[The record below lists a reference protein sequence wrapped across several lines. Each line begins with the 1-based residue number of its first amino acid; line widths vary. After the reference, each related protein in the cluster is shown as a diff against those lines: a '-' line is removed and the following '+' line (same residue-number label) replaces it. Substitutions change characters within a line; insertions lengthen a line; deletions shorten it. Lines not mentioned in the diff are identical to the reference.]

1 MKNCPICYHSLPAE
15 NSDQRQVCT
24 FCGWA
29 NTKKAT
35 KPGAKT
41 TKTRINKYASV
52 SPEEIARQQFKEE
65 SPLLP
70 IIGMGLGLLLFIG
83 FSIYM
88 LNRPTAPPPAPI
100 LFRQTPKPTRS
111 PDPTPTPVYTF
122 MAIPTPEPTPSE
134 SPSKVPDEKESLQPS
149 SEASSTEGASPSPST
164 SASPDAESSPEP
176 ENSAETPDTA
186 AVVTPPP
193 LPASP

>member
-41 TKTRINKYASV
+41 TKARINKYASV
-52 SPEEIARQQFKEE
+52 TPEEIARQQFKEE

-88 LNRPTAPPPAPI
+88 LNRPAEEPPAPV
-100 LFRQTPKPTRS
+100 LFKQTPKPTRS
-111 PDPTPTPVYTF
+111 PDPTPSPVYTF

-134 SPSKVPDEKESLQPS
+134 SPSKVPDEKANLQPS
-149 SEASSTEGASPSPST
+149 PEASSIEGTSPST
-164 SASPDAESSPEP
+164 ESTPEP
-176 ENSAETPDTA
+176 ENSAETPDTTE
-186 AVVTPPP
+186 VVTPPP